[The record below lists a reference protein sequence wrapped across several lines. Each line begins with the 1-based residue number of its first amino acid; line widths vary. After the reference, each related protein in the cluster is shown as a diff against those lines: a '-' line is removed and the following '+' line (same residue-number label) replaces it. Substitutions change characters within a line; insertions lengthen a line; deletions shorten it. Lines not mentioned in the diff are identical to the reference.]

1 MNLPMSTVSYSMV
14 RKVESP
20 FRRRIYASNRALF
33 GELLGKSLRDVVF
46 FFFSFFLLKKK
57 SLTASKS
64 WIYGDLIN

>member
-20 FRRRIYASNRALF
+20 FRRRIYASNHALF

-46 FFFSFFLLKKK
+46 FFIIIIKKK
-57 SLTASKS
+57 IIDCIEISYL
-64 WIYGDLIN
+64 W